1 MAEVNLGLVQTLETL
16 ETVLFPE
23 FHTPS
28 LQPLLLLLL
37 FTYFVLK
44 TCLLLQKIVKLQ
56 ATAKDTIDKT
66 ENTNQL
72 QW

>member
-1 MAEVNLGLVQTLETL
+1 MAEVNLGLVQTL

-66 ENTNQL
+66 ENTKQL